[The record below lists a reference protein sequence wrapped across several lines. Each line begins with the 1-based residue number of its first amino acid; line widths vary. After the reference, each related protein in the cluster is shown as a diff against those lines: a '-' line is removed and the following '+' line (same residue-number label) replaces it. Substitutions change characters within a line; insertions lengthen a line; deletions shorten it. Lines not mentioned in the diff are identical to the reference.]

1 MLQEAIVNLWT
12 GRYMVAESEDALYVA
27 FMGTKQLRDI
37 WTNARLGMT
46 SLWPDQAGCYQDEV
60 ICV

>member
-1 MLQEAIVNLWT
+1 
-12 GRYMVAESEDALYVA
+12 MVAESEDALYVA